1 MIKGQTS
8 EEKVKNLLADCSFFK
23 GVESHVSLPSTN
35 DRGRALADIGA
46 PEGTVILAEM
56 QTAGR
61 GRLGRRFYSP
71 QSEGL
76 YMSLILRPEKDFV
89 DVGLITAC
97 AAVAAWQAIQQL
109 TGIKVDI
116 KWVNDLF
123 YQNKKLCGILA
134 EGQFRPSGELDYMI
148 LGVGIN
154 VTTPVG
160 GYEEEIQNIAISLA
174 EIADGSIIDK
184 DALCAEFVYRFSLL
198 YQRLPQTDF
207 LEIYR
212 AASCVLGEK
221 VCYKREGT
229 KEIAMA
235 VDIDEKARL
244 VVEREN
250 GEIEHL
256 NSGEIHLL
264 RTIL

>member
-1 MIKGQTS
+1 MINGHIA
-8 EEKVKNLLADCSFFK
+8 EEKVKNLLKNCSFFK
-23 GVESHVSLPSTN
+23 GIESHLSLPSTN
-35 DRGRALADIGA
+35 DRGHELAENGA

-71 QSEGL
+71 RAEGL
-76 YMSLILRPEKDFV
+76 YMSLILRPEKGFV

-97 AAVAAWQAIQQL
+97 AAVAAWQAIQKL
-109 TGIKVDI
+109 TGVLVKI
-116 KWVNDLF
+116 KWVNDLY

-134 EGQFRPSGELDYMI
+134 EGKFHPSGDIDYMI

-154 VTTPVG
+154 VMTPDG
-160 GYEEEIQNIAISLA
+160 GYEEEIQNTAISLA
-174 EIADGSIIDK
+174 EIAADCLVDK
-184 DALCAEFVYRFSLL
+184 DILCAEFIHRFSSL
-198 YQRLPQTDF
+198 YQLLPKTDF

-212 AASCVLGEK
+212 SFSCVLGKK
-221 VCYKREGT
+221 VSYEREGT
-229 KEIAMA
+229 KQIAMA
-235 VDIDEKARL
+235 IDIDEKARL

-264 RTIL
+264 RPVL